1 MTTQS
6 ESPLFI
12 LYGSA
17 TGNAKQIAK
26 DLAAKYTCL
35 LKNPDTDTPYFP
47 SVVCCEL
54 DQFKRKGQP
63 VWDQEPTVPGTKYG
77 VLVVTSTTGNADPPE
92 NAGRFVRFIK
102 RKQGTGGVDTSQPF
116 KNCAFAVLAL
126 GDTNYDQFCHT
137 GKLVDKKMQELGG
150 TRFVKV
156 ACADEAVGMEDTVEP
171 WIGSVLAQVTEACRG
186 SKSAG
191 NKENDKTATPEAD
204 VTNTGEERKVEL
216 VDKTT
221 TTTTTETTTSTVGAN
236 SITPP
241 HAPVPN
247 PVSVPVLSLR

>member
-26 DLAAKYTCL
+26 DLAAKYTSL
-35 LKNPDTDTPYFP
+35 LKNPDTDTYFP

-54 DQFKRKGQP
+54 DQFKRKGRP
-63 VWDQEPTVPGTKYG
+63 VWDQEPTVPGTKHG
-77 VLVVTSTTGNADPPE
+77 VIVVTSTTGNADPPE

-102 RKQGTGGVDTSQPF
+102 RKQGTGVDTPQPF
-116 KNCAFAVLAL
+116 RNCAFAVLAL
-126 GDTNYDQFCHT
+126 GDTNYDQFCYT

-191 NKENDKTATPEAD
+191 NTENDKTATPEAD
-204 VTNTGEERKVEL
+204 VTNLIEEEKVEPM
-216 VDKTT
+216 DKTT
-221 TTTTTETTTSTVGAN
+221 MTTSTVGAN

-241 HAPVPN
+241 LAPVPA